1 MSTIY
6 IDIDSEMC
14 QKIDNLFDFLG
25 SFDKDAE
32 LAKVFSP
39 IDNLQKIKIKHGAKE
54 PFESGWRTDPN
65 TYYKNIDMTRYNAGF
80 LCGEVNNIMVLD
92 VDVKDDGV
100 GAMVQY
106 FQEFGKFNTFTVRT
120 PHGGYHYYFNYKSK
134 DNNDNYLK
142 NGTKFRGVGLDFK
155 TEGGYVL
162 APGSCVDGKY
172 YKVINQTKIIDMPND
187 LLTWLLAFKADTT
200 KTQKEKKEKKVV
212 PSVDDCE
219 YDITDEQFVNILNQ
233 LDQTYLN
240 NYSDWLRVTTVCK
253 HHDKFDIWDEWS
265 KKSDNYDK
273 NKNMAIW
280 NSNKGAIDINYLCYI
295 LKIDKIKK
303 YKKIS
308 YDISTNNNIDYIE
321 YNNKYVYD
329 ASFNDV
335 QYDYDIFEKYDTVIV
350 KACCGTGKT
359 TTVAQHV
366 KKYMVENVKKY
377 MDANPGTKFLSI
389 VDRESLADQHA
400 KSFSSLNIEHY
411 KTTKIEPCDASALV
425 LCINSLTKLSKLTK
439 EDKNKYIVFI
449 DEITSFLN
457 ITHNST
463 LDKNIKV
470 VYNMLI
476 SIIRHAHKVIVGDA
490 IVLDNVF
497 EILKSRIKAEDK
509 KTLFITN
516 NYNKFQGVPAVR
528 VRNERLMLNKLIQQ
542 CKNKEAFL
550 FGSDS
555 ASQAT
560 EWYNKCKT
568 AVSTYLID
576 KGIDPEEELKKFIL
590 LTAETN
596 KTIKDAEQEFKGMY
610 VFYSPKI
617 TYGVDFSIDVAQDVF
632 IYMKGDTIMPS
643 STFQQTTRC
652 RNIQTLYYYSEC
664 KEHDSKYTDLEDV
677 KETLRKNIQYFQ
689 DKNRHLYNVSTIYD
703 EDDEEYKVV
712 ENSFFNLFCFSEYM
726 IDLYKTNMTKHYQ
739 DLLIMNGFVMSE
751 EGTIEKLDKEEKQ
764 ALSELTKEIQE
775 ELFKEYLETE
785 HKGHEKYDSFNRHID
800 FLQIPKDNETLEKYK
815 NEIMDKYVLQD
826 HLNIIRLLKTDDYI
840 KGKLI
845 AAKESSYDIK
855 NMTMI
860 YSKVKAIRDLEKK
873 YKIQPLEVDY
883 TMTGDI
889 NMDDNEYRYIR
900 NVFRITRDKP
910 KTYNEL
916 RSIYISMIRNITT
929 GDLITGK
936 QSMKKETRKQMLYSI
951 DEKTIQHHLELNKFY
966 NTDCTHFHDS
976 FVTKYNIPVKK
987 VKFDDTDDEYDI
999 DENCRLLDVII

>member
-1 MSTIY
+1 
-6 IDIDSEMC
+6 
-14 QKIDNLFDFLG
+14 
-25 SFDKDAE
+25 
-32 LAKVFSP
+32 
-39 IDNLQKIKIKHGAKE
+39 
-54 PFESGWRTDPN
+54 
-65 TYYKNIDMTRYNAGF
+65 
-80 LCGEVNNIMVLD
+80 
-92 VDVKDDGV
+92 
-100 GAMVQY
+100 
-106 FQEFGKFNTFTVRT
+106 
-120 PHGGYHYYFNYKSK
+120 
-134 DNNDNYLK
+134 
-142 NGTKFRGVGLDFK
+142 
-155 TEGGYVL
+155 
-162 APGSCVDGKY
+162 
-172 YKVINQTKIIDMPND
+172 
-187 LLTWLLAFKADTT
+187 
-200 KTQKEKKEKKVV
+200 
-212 PSVDDCE
+212 
-219 YDITDEQFVNILNQ
+219 
-233 LDQTYLN
+233 
-240 NYSDWLRVTTVCK
+240 
-253 HHDKFDIWDEWS
+253 
-265 KKSDNYDK
+265 
-273 NKNMAIW
+273 
-280 NSNKGAIDINYLCYI
+280 

-321 YNNKYVYD
+321 YNHKYVYD

-335 QYDYDIFEKYDTVIV
+335 QYDYDIFEKYDSVIL

-359 TTVAQHV
+359 TAVAEHV

-470 VYNMLI
+470 VYNMLT
-476 SIIRHAHKVIVGDA
+476 SIIKNAKKVIVGDA

-542 CKNKEAFL
+542 CKDQKPFL
-550 FGSDS
+550 FGCDS
-555 ASQAT
+555 ATIAT
-560 EWYNKCKT
+560 KWYNRCKSE
-568 AVSTYLID
+568 V
-576 KGIDPEEELKKFIL
+576 PETEHDKFIL
-590 LTAETN
+590 LTADTN
-596 KTIKDAEQEFKGMY
+596 KTIKDAEQEFKNKY

-617 TYGVDFSIDVAQDVF
+617 TYGVDFSIDTPQNVY
-632 IYMKGDTIMPS
+632 IYQQGDTIMPNG
-643 STFQQTTRC
+643 TFQQTTRC

-689 DKNRHLYNVSTIYD
+689 DKNKHLYNVSTIYD

-712 ENSFFNLFCFSEYM
+712 ENSFFNLFAFSEYM

-785 HKGHEKYDSFNRHID
+785 YKGDEKYDSFNRHIE

-873 YKIQPLEVDY
+873 YNIEPLQVDY

-929 GDLITGK
+929 GDLLKSERIKSRKEGK
-936 QSMKKETRKQMLYSI
+936 RDFMTYNLDNDY
-951 DEKTIQHHLELNKFY
+951 IQHHLELNKFY

-987 VKFDDTDDEYDI
+987 VKFDDTDEEYDI

>member
-14 QKIDNLFDFLG
+14 QKIDNLFDFLD

-54 PFESGWRTDPN
+54 AYERGWRTDPD
-65 TYYKNIDMTRYNAGF
+65 TYYKNIDMTQYNAGF
-80 LCGEVNNIMVLD
+80 ICGEVNNIMVLD

-106 FQEFGKFNTFTVRT
+106 FQEFEKFNTFTVRT

-200 KTQKEKKEKKVV
+200 KTKTEKKEKKVI
-212 PSVDDCE
+212 PNVDDHE

-265 KKSDNYDK
+265 KKSANYDK

-321 YNNKYVYD
+321 YNHKYVYD

-335 QYDYDIFEKYDTVIV
+335 QYDYDIFEKYDSVIL

-359 TTVAQHV
+359 TAVAEHV

-470 VYNMLI
+470 VYNMLT

-542 CKNKEAFL
+542 CKEGKPFL
-550 FGSDS
+550 FGCDS
-555 ASQAT
+555 ATIAT
-560 EWYNKCKT
+560 KWYNRCKSE
-568 AVSTYLID
+568 V
-576 KGIDPEEELKKFIL
+576 PETEHDKFIL

-596 KTIKDAEQEFKGMY
+596 KTIKDAEQEFKNKY

-617 TYGVDFSIDVAQDVF
+617 TYGVDFSIDTPQNVY
-632 IYMKGDTIMPS
+632 IYQQGDTIMPNG
-643 STFQQTTRC
+643 TFQQTTRC

-689 DKNRHLYNVSTIYD
+689 DKNKHLYNVSTIYD

-712 ENSFFNLFCFSEYM
+712 ENSFFNLFAFSEYM
-726 IDLYKTNMTKHYQ
+726 IDLYKTNMTKRYQ

-785 HKGHEKYDSFNRHID
+785 YKGDEKYDSFNRHIE

-873 YKIQPLEVDY
+873 YNIEPLQVDY

-929 GDLITGK
+929 GDLLKSERIKSRKEGK
-936 QSMKKETRKQMLYSI
+936 RDFMTYNLDNDY
-951 DEKTIQHHLELNKFY
+951 IQYHLELNKFY

-976 FVTKYNIPVKK
+976 FVTKYNIPIKK
-987 VKFDDTDDEYDI
+987 VKFNDTDEEYDI

>member
-1 MSTIY
+1 MSSIY
-6 IDIDSEMC
+6 IDIEMS
-14 QKIDNLFDFLG
+14 QKVDNLVDFLT

-39 IDNLQKIKIKHGAKE
+39 IDNLQKIKIKHGSKE
-54 PFESGWRTDPN
+54 PFQSGWRTDPK

-187 LLTWLLAFKADTT
+187 LLTWLLAFKADTG
-200 KTQKEKKEKKVV
+200 KTPQEKKEKKVI
-212 PSVDDCE
+212 PNVDDHE

-265 KKSDNYDK
+265 KKSANYDSH
-273 NKNMAIW
+273 KNMAIW

-308 YDISTNNNIDYIE
+308 YDISTNHNIDYIE

-335 QYDYDIFEKYDTVIV
+335 QYDYDLFEKYDSVIV

-359 TTVAQHV
+359 TAVAQHV
-366 KKYMVENVKKY
+366 KKYM
-377 MDANPGTKFLSI
+377 DQNPGTKFLSI

-400 KSFSSLNIEHY
+400 KSFKSLNIEHY
-411 KTTKIEPCDASALV
+411 KYTKIEPSDASALV

-439 EDKNKYIVFI
+439 EHKNQYIVFI
-449 DEITSFLN
+449 DEINSFLN

-470 VYNMLI
+470 VYNMLT
-476 SIIRHAHKVIVGDA
+476 SIVKNAHKVIVGDA
-490 IVLDNVF
+490 IILDNVF
-497 EILKSRIKAEDK
+497 EFLKYRIKAEGK
-509 KTLFITN
+509 QTLFITN

-528 VRNERLMLNKLIQQ
+528 VRDERLMLNKLMQQ
-542 CKNKEAFL
+542 CQEKKPFL
-550 FGSDS
+550 FGCDS
-555 ASQAT
+555 ATTAT
-560 EWYNKCKT
+560 EWYNKCKS
-568 AVSTYLID
+568 AVPT
-576 KGIDPEEELKKFIL
+576 EEREVEYPKFIL

-596 KTIKDAEQEFKGMY
+596 ITIIDAEKQFKNKY

-617 TYGVDFSIDVAQDVF
+617 TYGVDFSIDTPEDVF
-632 IYMKGDTIMPS
+632 VYMKGDTIMPS
-643 STFQQTTRC
+643 GTFQQTTRC

-664 KEHDSKYTDLEDV
+664 KEHDAKYTDLEDV
-677 KETLRKNIQYFQ
+677 KETLRKNIAYFQ
-689 DKNRHLYNVSTIYD
+689 NSNKHLYNVSTTYD
-703 EDDEEYKVV
+703 EDDEKYKVI
-712 ENSFFNLFCFSEYM
+712 ENSFFNLFSFSEYM

-751 EGTIEKLDKEEKQ
+751 EGNIEKLDKEEKHD
-764 ALSELTKEIQE
+764 LKELTKEIQE
-775 ELFKEYLETE
+775 ELFKEFLATE
-785 HKGHEKYDSFNRHID
+785 FKGHEKYDSFNKHIE
-800 FLQIPKDNETLEKYK
+800 FLQIPNDNATLEKYK

-826 HLNIIRLLKTDDYI
+826 HLNIIRLLKTDNYI
-840 KGKLI
+840 HNKLI

-860 YSKVKAIRDLEKK
+860 YSKVKAIRDLERK
-873 YKIQPLEVDY
+873 YKIDPLQVDY

-889 NMDDNEYRYIR
+889 NMDDSEYRYIK

-910 KTYNEL
+910 KTYSEL

-929 GDLITGK
+929 GDLLKSERIK
-936 QSMKKETRKQMLYSI
+936 TRKEGKRDFMKYNTDDDI
-951 DEKTIQHHLELNKFY
+951 IQYHLKLNKFY

-987 VKFDDTDDEYDI
+987 VSFETSNTEEDEYDI
-999 DENCRLLDVII
+999 DEQCRLLDVII

>member
-1 MSTIY
+1 MS
-6 IDIDSEMC
+6 
-14 QKIDNLFDFLG
+14 QKVDNLVDFLT

-54 PFESGWRTDPN
+54 PFESGWRTDPK

-100 GAMVQY
+100 GAMVEY
-106 FQEFGKFNTFTVRT
+106 FREFGKFNTFTVRT
-120 PHGGYHYYFNYKSK
+120 RSGGYHYYFNYKSK

-162 APGSCVDGKY
+162 TPGSCVDGKY

-200 KTQKEKKEKKVV
+200 KTQKEKKEKKVI
-212 PSVDDCE
+212 PNVDDHQ

-329 ASFNDV
+329 VSFNDV

-359 TTVAQHV
+359 TGVSQH
-366 KKYMVENVKKY
+366 VKKY

-389 VDRESLADQHA
+389 VDRETLADQHA

-490 IVLDNVF
+490 IILDNVF
-497 EILKSRIKAEDK
+497 EILKSRIKTEDK

-542 CKNKEAFL
+542 CKEGKPFL
-550 FGSDS
+550 FGCDA
-555 ASQAT
+555 ASLAT
-560 EWYNKCKT
+560 KWYNRCKT
-568 AVSTYLID
+568 EVS
-576 KGIDPEEELKKFIL
+576 EEEHDKFIL
-590 LTAETN
+590 LTADTN
-596 KTIKDAEQEFKGMY
+596 ITITDAEKQFKNKY

-617 TYGVDFSIDVAQDVF
+617 TYGVDFSIDTPQNVY
-632 IYMKGDTIMPS
+632 IYQKGDTIMPNG
-643 STFQQTTRC
+643 TFQQTTRC

-664 KEHDSKYTDLEDV
+664 KEKDASYKDLEDV

-883 TMTGDI
+883 TMFGDI

-966 NTDCTHFHDS
+966 NTDCTHFDDS

-987 VKFDDTDDEYDI
+987 VKFDNSDDEYDI